1 MRVEFDIIFELSNTS
16 NETFKQAQQKF
27 YELLRQNQM
36 DGKLDNL
43 INTTGQMVA
52 QRIQYIKIIL
62 HCPNDTVESLRTF
75 SCGLYLY
82 ISVFFLI
89 LLMHIN
95 KSIIK
100 LNLINYLILL
110 FQWNVV
116 QGHFTIMK
124 VARVRSVNGV
134 TTNTKLDRI
143 SA

>member
-27 YELLRQNQM
+27 YESLRQNQM

-62 HCPNDTVESLRTF
+62 DCPNNTVESLRTF

-82 ISVFFLI
+82 ISDFLI

-124 VARVRSVNGV
+124 VARVRSVNRV

>member
-62 HCPNDTVESLRTF
+62 HCPNNTVGSLRTF

-82 ISVFFLI
+82 ISDFF
-89 LLMHIN
+89 
-95 KSIIK
+95 
-100 LNLINYLILL
+100 
-110 FQWNVV
+110 
-116 QGHFTIMK
+116 
-124 VARVRSVNGV
+124 
-134 TTNTKLDRI
+134 
-143 SA
+143 